1 MTVWLVI
8 TAIGVGS
15 YAMRAVMLALVGL
28 KPLPA
33 RLDTAMRHVGPAA
46 IGALIVVMALTRAG
60 TIQPLPFAE
69 LAAIAAAFITVR
81 RTGNVLHGITVGLP
95 TLWLITLITHWTS

>member
-1 MTVWLVI
+1 MTAWLVI

-33 RLDTAMRHVGPAA
+33 RFDAAVRHVGPAA
-46 IGALIVVMALTRAG
+46 IGALVVAMALTRSG
-60 TIQPLPFAE
+60 TIRPLPLPE
-69 LAAIAAAFITVR
+69 LAAISAAFITVR
-81 RTGNVLHGITVGLP
+81 RTGNVLHAITVGLP
-95 TLWLITLITHWTS
+95 TLWLITLITHWTT

>member
-1 MTVWLVI
+1 MTAWLVI

-33 RLDTAMRHVGPAA
+33 RIDTAMRHVGPAA
-46 IGALIVVMALTRAG
+46 IAALTVTIALTRAG
-60 TIQPLPFAE
+60 TIQPLPIAE
-69 LAAIAAAFITVR
+69 LAAIAAGFITVR
-81 RTGNVLHGITVGLP
+81 RTRNVMHAITVGLP
-95 TLWLITLITHWTS
+95 TLWLIALLGP

>member
-1 MTVWLVI
+1 MIAWLVI

-33 RLDTAMRHVGPAA
+33 RIDTAMRHVGPAA
-46 IGALIVVMALTRAG
+46 IAALTVTMAVTRAG
-60 TIQPLPFAE
+60 TIQPLPIAE
-69 LAAIAAAFITVR
+69 LAAIAAGFITVR
-81 RTGNVLHGITVGLP
+81 RTGNVMHAITVGLP
-95 TLWLITLITHWTS
+95 TLWLIALLGP